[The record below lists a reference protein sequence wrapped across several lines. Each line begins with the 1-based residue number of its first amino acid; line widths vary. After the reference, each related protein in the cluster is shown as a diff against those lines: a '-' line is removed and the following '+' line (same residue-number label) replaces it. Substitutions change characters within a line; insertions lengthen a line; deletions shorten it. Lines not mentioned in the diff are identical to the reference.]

1 MTSQNRRSIMNAKQ
15 AKYPRL
21 RFKGFTDPWEEHKF
35 ENNIVSIQTGTNL
48 LGTDANE
55 GTPLLKMGNIQRGYF
70 SFNKLEYLDSN
81 SNVES
86 ENIVNYGDFL
96 FNTRNTLELVGKGAT
111 WTGMSGKY
119 AFNSNIA
126 RFKFNGIDTIFFNYL
141 YNTQQVISQV
151 HARAVGTTSVAAVY
165 PRDLNSLLYYL
176 PSIEEQKKI
185 GSFFNQLDNTIALH
199 QRKLA
204 KLKKLK
210 QGYLQKLFPKNGSK
224 FPQLRFAGFADA
236 WEQRKLGEISKTT
249 IGEFVIKNKQ
259 ASDAPYPVYNG
270 GTSYTGF
277 YDEFNNEGNKI
288 VISARGANA
297 GFVNYIDSR
306 FWAGNSCYSV
316 DILDKKKFSVEF
328 MYQLLKRNQ
337 YLFTDYQQA
346 ANIPS
351 VSKKDVATFIVK
363 FPTPNEQWKIGSFFK
378 QLDHL
383 ITLHQRKLEKLQ
395 ELKKGYLQKMFC

>member
-1 MTSQNRRSIMNAKQ
+1 MNAKQ